1 MDNFREIM
9 STLVNDYPAS
19 PNPFQQPQTTPS
31 TYDRSAPSP
40 FQQQPTYSQDN
51 PPPVVTP
58 DIEVEDTPP
67 GVVQVLTF
75 NHAAP
80 SPLKRAAPEPHPL
93 LPASKMPTTL
103 GVTIKRL
110 HYNAYSYSIR
120 KPGKNRD
127 IYRCAHRYRHDKCN

>member
-1 MDNFREIM
+1 MENFQEIM

-19 PNPFQQPQTTPS
+19 LNPFQSLQQPQTTPS
-31 TYDRSAPSP
+31 TYDHSAPSP
-40 FQQQPTYSQDN
+40 FQQQPTYSQVN

-58 DIEVEDTPP
+58 DIVVEDTPP

-93 LPASKMPTTL
+93 LPASKMPTT
-103 GVTIKRL
+103 
-110 HYNAYSYSIR
+110 
-120 KPGKNRD
+120 
-127 IYRCAHRYRHDKCN
+127 